1 MADVD
6 ILKLVGIIFT
16 LLLVGF
22 FSGIEV
28 AFVSANKF
36 SFELK
41 RKQGLRSGRILT
53 YLLDHPVQFIGTTLV
68 GLSISVVVY
77 GLLVGQFL
85 SPLWDWIEKQL
96 TSSFSAYIKYL
107 RLIFET
113 LLSAIILLIV
123 QFSFKAVFRAKND
136 SSLSIFANL
145 GIIDFFHAI
154 FYPIASFFISISEWI
169 LIYLFNIRIS
179 DQKKAAIAPVDL
191 EHFIQQNKDQSDGS
205 PDINTQLFENA
216 LLLPSVK
223 IRQCLI
229 PRKEIEAIEIDTS
242 IDAVRQKLIDTKLSR
257 LVVYEDNID
266 NIKGYIH
273 QIELFKNPQ
282 TLQSVLLPIPAVP
295 ESMSAMDLI
304 SKFTKEQKSIAWVV
318 DEFGGTAGIITME
331 DLLEEIFGE
340 IRDEYDTDKFV
351 EKQIAENEYIFSGR
365 LELSYLNKKYDLEFN
380 TTDSETLSG
389 FIIHH
394 HEMIPKIKDRI
405 IIGNYE
411 FDVIS
416 VSDTRIEM
424 VKMKRLK

>member
-1 MADVD
+1 MTDVD

-53 YLLDHPVQFIGTTLV
+53 HLLDHPVQFIGTTLV

-85 SPLWDWIEKQL
+85 SPLWDWVEKQL

-123 QFSFKAVFRAKND
+123 QFSFKAMFRAKND
-136 SSLSIFANL
+136 SALSIFAHL

-191 EHFIQQNKDQSDGS
+191 ENFIQQNKDQSDGS
-205 PDINTQLFENA
+205 HDINTQLFENA

-229 PRKEIEAIEIDTS
+229 PRKEIEAMDLDAS
-242 IDAVRQKLIDTKLSR
+242 IDAVRQKFIDTKLSR
-257 LVVYEDNID
+257 LVVYENNID

-365 LELSYLNKKYDLEFN
+365 LELSYLNKKYDVDFN
-380 TTDSETLSG
+380 DTESETLSG

-394 HEMIPKIKDRI
+394 YEMIPKIKDRI
-405 IIGNYE
+405 IIDKYE

-424 VKMKRLK
+424 VKMKKLK